1 MSKLTKRKQNSL
13 NAQFRPY
20 AVFRFKIEFNA
31 DDELDVKQ
39 DPVLFKNDCHYY
51 SRLEAR
57 WKVILTLQFHLKNG
71 KGTRVKEK
79 KIAFSNDEPMEISDM
94 GTTAINDN
102 LALMIDGE
110 QFDFITGETRCL
122 FLGL

>member
-1 MSKLTKRKQNSL
+1 MSKLTKRKQNSTE
-13 NAQFRPY
+13 QQIRPY
-20 AVFRFKIEFNA
+20 ALFCFKIEFNA
-31 DDELDVKQ
+31 NDELDVKQ
-39 DPVLFKNDCHYY
+39 EPVVFRNDCHYY

-71 KGTRVKEK
+71 KGYRVKEK
-79 KIAFSNDEPMEISDM
+79 KIAFTNDEPMEISEM